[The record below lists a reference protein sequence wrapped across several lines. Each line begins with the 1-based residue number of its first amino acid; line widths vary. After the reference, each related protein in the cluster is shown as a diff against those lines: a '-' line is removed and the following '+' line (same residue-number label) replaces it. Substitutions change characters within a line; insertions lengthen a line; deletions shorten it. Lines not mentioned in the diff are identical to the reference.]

1 LKRGT
6 EEINMPLYMVQ
17 FAYTSDAW
25 AALVDTQE
33 DRSVAI
39 ASVAATMGSRMV
51 SYYLTFGEYDGFTLI
66 EAPDEVTAAAIVM
79 VAVKSGHLKATKTTT
94 VLSVED
100 GMAAMRKAR
109 QASFLAPGQSE
120 ESGPS

>member
-1 LKRGT
+1 
-6 EEINMPLYMVQ
+6 MPLYMVQ

-33 DRSVAI
+33 DRSV
-39 ASVAATMGSRMV
+39 
-51 SYYLTFGEYDGFTLI
+51 TLI

-79 VAVKSGHLKATKTTT
+79 VAVKTGHLKATKTTT

-120 ESGPS
+120 ESGPP

>member
-1 LKRGT
+1 
-6 EEINMPLYMVQ
+6 MPLYMVQ

-79 VAVKSGHLKATKTTT
+79 VAVKTGHLKATKTTT

-100 GMAAMRKAR
+100 GMAVMRKAR

-120 ESGPS
+120 ESGPR

>member
-1 LKRGT
+1 
-6 EEINMPLYMVQ
+6 MPLYMVQ

-25 AALVDTQE
+25 AALVESQE

-39 ASVAATMGSRMV
+39 ANVAATMGSRMV
-51 SYYLTFGEYDGFTLI
+51 CYYLTFGEYDGFTLI

-79 VAVKSGHLKATKTTT
+79 VAVKTGHLKATKTTT

-100 GMAAMRKAR
+100 GMAAMRKAHEATFR
-109 QASFLAPGQSE
+109 GPGQSE
-120 ESGPS
+120 ETSQT

>member
-1 LKRGT
+1 
-6 EEINMPLYMVQ
+6 MPLYMVQ

-51 SYYLTFGEYDGFTLI
+51 CYYLTFGEYDFLTII
-66 EAPDEVTAAAIVM
+66 EAPGETQMAAILLSAAGAGGITDVRTTIALSAVEAKGAFAAA
-79 VAVKSGHLKATKTTT
+79 GD
-94 VLSVED
+94 LSH
-100 GMAAMRKAR
+100 
-109 QASFLAPGQSE
+109 SFRTPG
-120 ESGPS
+120 GA

>member
-1 LKRGT
+1 
-6 EEINMPLYMVQ
+6 MPLYMVQ

-25 AALVDTQE
+25 ATLVDTQE

-39 ASVAATMGSRMV
+39 ASVAATMDSRMV

-79 VAVKSGHLKATKTTT
+79 VAVKTGHLKTTKTTT

-120 ESGPS
+120 ESGPT

>member
-1 LKRGT
+1 M
-6 EEINMPLYMVQ
+6 EELNMPLYMVQ

-25 AALVDTQE
+25 AALVESQE

-39 ASVAATMGSRMV
+39 ANVAATMGSRMV
-51 SYYLTFGEYDGFTLI
+51 CYYLTFGEYDGFTLL

-79 VAVKSGHLKATKTTT
+79 VAVKTGHLKTTKTTT

-100 GMAAMRKAR
+100 GKAAMRKAHEATFR
-109 QASFLAPGQSE
+109 GPGQSE
-120 ESGPS
+120 ETSQT

>member
-1 LKRGT
+1 
-6 EEINMPLYMVQ
+6 MPLYMVQ

-25 AALVDTQE
+25 ATLVDTQE

-79 VAVKSGHLKATKTTT
+79 VALKSGHLKTTKTTT

-109 QASFLAPGQSE
+109 QATFRAPGQSE
-120 ESGPS
+120 ETGPT

>member
-1 LKRGT
+1 
-6 EEINMPLYMVQ
+6 MPLYMVQ

-51 SYYLTFGEYDGFTLI
+51 CYYLTFGEYDGFTLI

-79 VAVKSGHLKATKTTT
+79 VAVKTGHLKATKTTT
-94 VLSVED
+94 ALSVED
-100 GMAAMRKAR
+100 GMAAMRKAGE
-109 QASFLAPGQSE
+109 FPGAGTVGGEWSNLN
-120 ESGPS
+120 SLLLFT

>member
-1 LKRGT
+1 
-6 EEINMPLYMVQ
+6 MPLYMVQ

-51 SYYLTFGEYDGFTLI
+51 SY
-66 EAPDEVTAAAIVM
+66 
-79 VAVKSGHLKATKTTT
+79 
-94 VLSVED
+94 
-100 GMAAMRKAR
+100 
-109 QASFLAPGQSE
+109 
-120 ESGPS
+120 

>member
-1 LKRGT
+1 
-6 EEINMPLYMVQ
+6 MPLYMVQ

-51 SYYLTFGEYDGFTLI
+51 CYYLTFGE
-66 EAPDEVTAAAIVM
+66 
-79 VAVKSGHLKATKTTT
+79 SWS
-94 VLSVED
+94 LSRP
-100 GMAAMRKAR
+100 GTSR
-109 QASFLAPGQSE
+109 QLRLRRC
-120 ESGPS
+120 

>member
-1 LKRGT
+1 
-6 EEINMPLYMVQ
+6 MSLYMVQ
-17 FAYTSDAW
+17 FAYTSEAW
-25 AALVDTQE
+25 AALVDSQE

-39 ASVAATMGSRMV
+39 AKVAEAMGGRMI

-79 VAVKSGHLKATKTTT
+79 VAAKTGHLRATKTTT

-100 GMAAMRKAR
+100 GIEAMHKAR
-109 QASFLAPGQSE
+109 AATFGGPGQSE
-120 ESGPS
+120 EASAT